1 MPRRRTTGWLAVPL
15 ICLAASA
22 QAQYTQQA
30 SKLVV
35 GGAVGSP
42 AAGTSVAISADGNT
56 AIVGGPHDNN
66 GAGAVWVFTR
76 NTGTWVQ
83 QGGKLVSSEG
93 VGVGAQGS
101 SVAIS
106 ADGNTAVVGG
116 MNDNDGTGA
125 MWVYTRA
132 NNGQWSP
139 QGNGVHNRQW
149 GTVLL
154 GIAHQGVSIAL
165 SPDGNT
171 ALLGGD
177 LDNNNTG
184 AAWVFTRS
192 SGVWSLVP
200 VKLVGSA
207 LGQAHQGVSVALS
220 SDGNTAILGGP
231 GDSNGAGAAFVFTRA
246 GGVWTQQ
253 AKITGFGGTA
263 NAGLGSSVALSAD
276 GNTAVVGGSGDNNTS
291 GAVWVF
297 TRANGQW
304 IQQGNKLVGSDP
316 AFARYLG
323 QSAALTADGNT
334 AVVGGPGGLATIF
347 GRNLAVGAT
356 WVFTRING
364 VWSQLGSEIAGFGTA
379 GNDALQGSSVAVT
392 ADGTTALIGGPADNG
407 SLGAVWP
414 FTRPAAPSPPAIA
427 TQPASATVPSGQPA
441 TLNVVASGAAPLSY
455 QWYQGATGNTSAP
468 VGVNSSS
475 FTTPV
480 LLAGASYWVRV
491 TNPYGSAD
499 SNTAVLTLGAPPVS
513 GPVIT
518 QVLTAANQSSIISPN
533 TWVEIH
539 GTNLGPAGDTRL
551 WQGSDFANSQLP
563 VQLDTVTATVNGR
576 SAYVE
581 YISPTQVNILTPPDS
596 LQGTVQVLMSSS
608 GVNSAPFSVS
618 AQPIA
623 PAFFVFSGG
632 RYVAAEHGANGS
644 YLGPATLFPGVTP
657 AKPGEAVVLY
667 GSGFG
672 PTSPAVVGGALV
684 QSGVLPTMPVIIIG
698 GTAASVQFA
707 GLVPTVPGEFQFNVV
722 VPLSA
727 PDGDNTV
734 TAVYNGLSTQSG
746 LLLTVQH

>member
-1 MPRRRTTGWLAVPL
+1 MPRRKTTGWMVVLP
-15 ICLAASA
+15 ICLAAPA
-22 QAQYTQQA
+22 HAQYTQQGN
-30 SKLVV
+30 KLVV
-35 GGAVGSP
+35 NGAVGSP

-66 GAGAVWVFTR
+66 GAGGVWLFTR
-76 NTGTWVQ
+76 NNGSWVQ

-93 VGVGAQGS
+93 VGVGEKGS

-125 MWVYTRA
+125 MWPYTRS
-132 NNGQWSP
+132 GGVWTQ
-139 QGNGVHNRQW
+139 QGPRRW

-154 GIAHQGVSIAL
+154 GISHQGISIAL
-165 SPDGNT
+165 SSDGNT
-171 ALLGGD
+171 ALMGGD

-192 SGVWSLVP
+192 VGVWSLVP
-200 VKLVGSA
+200 FKLVGNGV
-207 LGQAHQGVSVALS
+207 GQAHQGISVALS

-263 NAGLGSSVALSAD
+263 NAGLGSSVGLSSD

-304 IQQGNKLVGSDP
+304 TQQGNKLVGSDP

-334 AVVGGPGGLATIF
+334 ALVGGPGGLPTIF
-347 GRNLAVGAT
+347 GRSLAVGAT

-364 VWSQLGSEIAGFGTA
+364 VWSQQGSEFAGSGTA
-379 GNDALQGSSVAVT
+379 SGDALQGSAVAVT
-392 ADGTTALIGGPADNG
+392 PDGTTALIGGLADNG
-407 SLGAVWP
+407 SLGAVWA
-414 FTRPAAPSPPAIA
+414 FTRPAAPSPPVIT
-427 TQPASATVPSGQPA
+427 TQPASATVASGQTA

-455 QWYQGATGNTSAP
+455 QWYQGTTSDTSTP

-480 LLAGASYWVRV
+480 LHTSALYWVRV
-491 TNPYGSAD
+491 SNPYGSAN
-499 SNTAVLTLGAPPVS
+499 SNTAELTIGAPPVS
-513 GPVIT
+513 GPAIT
-518 QVLTAANQSSIISPN
+518 QVLTAANQTPIISPN

-539 GTNLGPAGDTRL
+539 GTNLAPAGDTRL

-563 VQLDTVTATVNGR
+563 VRLDTVTATVNGR

-581 YISPTQVNILTPPDS
+581 YISPTQVNILTPPDA
-596 LQGTVQVLMSSS
+596 LQGTVQVLMSSG
-608 GVNSAPFSVS
+608 GVNSAPFSVL

-623 PAFFVFSGG
+623 PAFFVFPGG
-632 RYVAAEHGANGS
+632 PYVAAEHTNGS
-644 YLGPATLFPGVTP
+644 YLGPASLFPGVTP
-657 AKPGEAVVLY
+657 AKPGETVVLY

-672 PTSPAVVGGALV
+672 PTSPPVAGGSLV
-684 QSGVLPTMPVIIIG
+684 QSGILSTPPVIIIG
-698 GTAASVQFA
+698 GIAATVQFA
-707 GLVPTVPGEFQFNVV
+707 GLVVPGEFQFNVV
-722 VPLSA
+722 VPA
-727 PDGDNTV
+727 GVPDGTNTV
-734 TAVYNGLSTQSG
+734 TAVYNGLSTQGG